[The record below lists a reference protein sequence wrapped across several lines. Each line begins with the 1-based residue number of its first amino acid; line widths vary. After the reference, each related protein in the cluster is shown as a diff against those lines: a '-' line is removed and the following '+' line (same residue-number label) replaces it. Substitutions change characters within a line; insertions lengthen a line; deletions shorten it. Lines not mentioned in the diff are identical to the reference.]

1 MNTHAPSSDP
11 PVKILIVEDSPTQA
25 QRLQHILEQEGY
37 EVGVAR
43 NGRLAL
49 DMMPRFRPALIISDV
64 IMPEMD
70 GYELSRRIKAQPD
83 LRNIPVILVTTMSD
97 PQDVIH
103 GLECGADNFVLKPY
117 DERYMLARVRYALVN
132 REMRREQDMGLGV
145 EIYFND
151 QRHFITADRLQIL
164 NLLLSTYDAAIQRNK
179 DLTQTQESL
188 GQRSAEVAAV
198 NRFLDS
204 VIETIPDMLFV
215 KDAADLRFV
224 RFNRAGEELLGYSRD
239 ELVGKNDYDLFPE
252 AEADAFTSKD
262 QEVLTRGMVLDIPE
276 EPIHTRNKGDRILH
290 TKKIPIFDSKGR
302 PLYLLGIS
310 RDVTEKKKLEDA
322 LRKRNEELSKSQED
336 LQWSNSEL
344 NKLRLALEARVNQR
358 TQQLTAVVEALRESE
373 ARTRLTIDTAMD
385 AVVAMDAHGL
395 VREWNAQAETIFGW
409 KRDEAIGKPLAGLVI
424 PPQHREAHA
433 RGLKRFLAT
442 SEGPI
447 LSQRLELTALHR
459 EGREFPVEL
468 AITPMLLQGEWT
480 FSAFLRDI
488 TERKQMEERA
498 LNQNRELEQR
508 VAQRTTELVA
518 AREAADTANRA
529 KSAFLATMSHEIRTP
544 MNGMF
549 GMLEL
554 LGLTQLDTDQR
565 ATLAIVRE
573 SSQSLLC
580 IIDDILDFSKIEAGK
595 LKVLPEVASVKDAIE
610 HVRNMY
616 AGNASS
622 RGLLLKH
629 STDPRISP
637 ALMFDPLRLRQ
648 ILNNFVSNAL
658 KFTSQGSIE
667 IKAELIAR
675 TNGEERVRFVVQD
688 TGMGISAEDQKRLFQ
703 PFSQGSGDAARQAG
717 GTGLGLTICRRLA
730 GMMGGSVEM
739 VSELGKGTTMI
750 LTLSLPI
757 ADPKDLAKNRQAQ
770 LQDPARAT
778 DTARRSAPAVA
789 QAETEGTLVLLV
801 DDHPINRMLLMR
813 QVHVL
818 GYAAESAKHGIEAL
832 AKWQSRRFGI
842 VITDCNMPEMN
853 GYELARSIRELESGN
868 EGKHVPI
875 IACTANALSGE
886 AENCF
891 AAGMDDYLVKPVE
904 LSRLREKLDQW
915 LPIPD
920 ATTMPEARSGTSGKH
935 RAATATAAAAPVDRS
950 VIAGFSGGDASTERH
965 IFKEFRCANDEDAAR
980 LKQAIAASDGSQII
994 RSTHRMLGAS
1004 RMVGA
1009 LDFAKVCE
1017 RIEYASRASD
1027 WAAVEAS
1034 MGAFQQELERLNAYL
1049 DTTLF
1054 S

>member
-1 MNTHAPSSDP
+1 MAMAMAMVMEQQGTEIMNAQATSSDP
-11 PVKILIVEDSPTQA
+11 PVKILIAEDSPTQA
-25 QRLQHILEQEGY
+25 LQLQHILEKQGY

-64 IMPEMD
+64 NMPEID
-70 GYELSRRIKAQPD
+70 GYELSRQIKAQPD

-97 PQDVIH
+97 PQDVIR

-117 DERYMLARVRYALVN
+117 DENYLLARVRYVLVN
-132 REMRREQDMGLGV
+132 REMHREQDMGLGV

-151 QRHFITADRLQIL
+151 HRHFITADRLQIL
-164 NLLLSTYDAAIQRNK
+164 NLLLSTYDAAVQRNK
-179 DLTQTQESL
+179 
-188 GQRSAEVAAV
+188 
-198 NRFLDS
+198 
-204 VIETIPDMLFV
+204 
-215 KDAADLRFV
+215 
-224 RFNRAGEELLGYSRD
+224 
-239 ELVGKNDYDLFPE
+239 
-252 AEADAFTSKD
+252 
-262 QEVLTRGMVLDIPE
+262 
-276 EPIHTRNKGDRILH
+276 
-290 TKKIPIFDSKGR
+290 
-302 PLYLLGIS
+302 
-310 RDVTEKKKLEDA
+310 
-322 LRKRNEELSKSQED
+322 ELSQSQED
-336 LQWSNSEL
+336 LQRTNSEL
-344 NKLRLALEARVNQR
+344 NQLTLALEERVNQR

-373 ARTRLTIDTAMD
+373 VRTRLTIDTALD
-385 AVVAMDAHGL
+385 AVVAVDARGL
-395 VREWNAQAETIFGW
+395 VCDWNGQAEITFGW
-409 KRDEAIGKPLAGLVI
+409 KREEALGKLLAELVI

-433 RGLKRFLAT
+433 RGLERFLVT
-442 SEGPI
+442 GEGPVLNRRFEI
-447 LSQRLELTALHR
+447 TALHR
-459 EGREFPVEL
+459 DGREFPVEL
-468 AITPMLLQGEWT
+468 AITPMRIHGEWT

-488 TERKQMEERA
+488 TDRKQMEERT
-498 LNQNRELEQR
+498 LNLNRELEQR
-508 VAQRTTELVA
+508 VAQRTTELVV

-529 KSAFLATMSHEIRTP
+529 KSTFLATMSHEIRTP

-554 LGLTQLDTDQR
+554 LSLSRLDAEQR

-573 SSQSLLC
+573 SGQSLLH

-595 LKVLPEVASVKDAIE
+595 LKVRPEVASIRDVIE
-610 HVRNMY
+610 DVQKTY
-616 AGNASS
+616 SGNASS
-622 RGLLLKH
+622 QGLLLK
-629 STDPRISP
+629 SNTDPEISP

-675 TNGEERVRFVVQD
+675 TNGEERVRFVVED
-688 TGMGISAEDQKRLFQ
+688 TGMGVSAEDQTRLFQ

-730 GMMGGSVEM
+730 GMMGGAVEM

-757 ADPKDLAKNRQAQ
+757 ADPKELAKNRLAQ
-770 LQDPARAT
+770 LQEPARAT

-801 DDHPINRMLLMR
+801 DDHPINRMLLLR
-813 QVHVL
+813 QVHAL
-818 GYAAESAKHGIEAL
+818 GYAAECAENGAEAL
-832 AKWQSRRFGI
+832 ARWQSRQYGI
-842 VITDCNMPEMN
+842 VITDCNMPEMD
-853 GYELARSIRELESGN
+853 GYELARSIRRLESANG
-868 EGKHVPI
+868 GKRIPI

-904 LSRLREKLDQW
+904 LSGLRVKLDQW

-920 ATTMPEARSGTSGKH
+920 AHALPQGRSGASSKH
-935 RAATATAAAAPVDRS
+935 VAGTLNAATTAAVPVDRS
-950 VIAGFSGGDASTERH
+950 VVAEFSGGDASTEHH
-965 IFKEFRCANDEDAAR
+965 IFTEFRCANDEDAAR

-1009 LDFAKVCE
+1009 LDFARVCE
-1017 RIEYASRASD
+1017 RIEHASRASD

-1034 MGAFQQELERLNAYL
+1034 MGTFQQELQRLNAYL
-1049 DTTLF
+1049 DTL
-1054 S
+1054 

>member
-1 MNTHAPSSDP
+1 MSTSTPSSGS

-25 QRLQHILEQEGY
+25 QQLQHILEQEGY
-37 EVGVAR
+37 EVGIAR

-49 DMMPRFRPALIISDV
+49 KMVPQFRPALIISDV

-70 GYELSRRIKAQPD
+70 GYELSRRIKTQPD

-97 PQDVIH
+97 PQDVIR

-117 DERYMLARVRYALVN
+117 DERYMLARVRYVLVN
-132 REMRREQDMGLGV
+132 REMHREQDMGLGV

-204 VIETIPDMLFV
+204 VIETIPDMIFV

-262 QEVLTRGMVLDIPE
+262 QEVLTRGMVMDIPE
-276 EPIHTRNKGDRILH
+276 EAIHTRNKGDRILH

-344 NKLRLALEARVNQR
+344 NKLKLALEARVNQR

-373 ARTRLTIDTAMD
+373 ARTRLTIDTALD
-385 AVVAMDAHGL
+385 AVVAMDARGL

-409 KRDEAIGKPLAGLVI
+409 KRDEAIGKPLASLVI

-433 RGLKRFLAT
+433 RGLERFLAT
-442 SEGPI
+442 NEGPI
-447 LSQRLELTALHR
+447 FGQRLELTALHR
-459 EGREFPVEL
+459 EGREFPIEL
-468 AITPMLLQGEWT
+468 SVTPMLLQGEWT

-488 TERKQMEERA
+488 TDRKQMEERT
-498 LNQNRELEQR
+498 LNLNRELEQR

-529 KSAFLATMSHEIRTP
+529 KSTFLATMSHEIRTP

-554 LGLTQLDTDQR
+554 LGLTELDTDQR

-595 LKVLPEVASVKDAIE
+595 LTVRPEVASIKDVIE

-616 AGNASS
+616 AGNASG

-629 STDPRISP
+629 GTDPQISP
-637 ALMFDPLRLRQ
+637 ALMFDPLRLGQ
-648 ILNNFVSNAL
+648 ILNNLVSNAL
-658 KFTSQGSIE
+658 KFTSRGSIE

-675 TNGEERVRFVVQD
+675 TNGEDQVRFVVTD
-688 TGMGISAEDQKRLFQ
+688 TGMGVSAEDQQRLFQ
-703 PFSQGSGDAARQAG
+703 PFTQGGGDTARWAG

-730 GMMGGSVEM
+730 EMMNGSVEM

-757 ADPKDLAKNRQAQ
+757 ADPNELTKISRAKT
-770 LQDPARAT
+770 QDSVRT
-778 DTARRSAPAVA
+778 THMARRDAPTVA
-789 QAETEGTLVLLV
+789 RAETEGTLVLLV
-801 DDHPINRMLLMR
+801 DDHPVNRMLLMR

-818 GYAAESAKHGIEAL
+818 GYAAESAKNGVEAL

-853 GYELARSIRELESGN
+853 GYDLARSIRALESGN
-868 EGKHVPI
+868 GGKHVPI

-886 AENCF
+886 AESCF

-904 LSRLREKLDQW
+904 LSELREKLDQW

-920 ATTMPEARSGTSGKH
+920 ATVMPEATSGTSSRH
-935 RAATATAAAAPVDRS
+935 MAATAAAVPVNRS
-950 VIAGFSGGDASTERH
+950 VIAEFSGGDASTERH
-965 IFKEFRCANDEDAAR
+965 IFTEFRSANDEDAAM
-980 LKQAIAASDGSQII
+980 LKRALATSDSEQIT
-994 RSTHRMLGAS
+994 RTTHRMLGAS
-1004 RMVGA
+1004 RMIGA
-1009 LDFAKVCE
+1009 LDFARVCE
-1017 RIEYASRASD
+1017 SIEHASRTND
-1027 WAAVEAS
+1027 WAAVES
-1034 MGAFQQELERLNAYL
+1034 HMSAFQHELQRLNAYL
-1049 DTTLF
+1049 DAL
-1054 S
+1054 

>member
-11 PVKILIVEDSPTQA
+11 PVKILIAEDSPTQA
-25 QRLQHILEQEGY
+25 LQLQHILEKHGY

-49 DMMPRFRPALIISDV
+49 DMVPRFRPALIISDV
-64 IMPEMD
+64 NMPEMD
-70 GYELSRRIKAQPD
+70 GYELSRQIKEQAD
-83 LRNIPVILVTTMSD
+83 LRDIPVILVTTMSD
-97 PQDVIH
+97 PQDVIR

-117 DERYMLARVRYALVN
+117 DENYLLTRVRYVLAN
-132 REMRREQDMGLGV
+132 REMQRPRDVGIGL

-151 QRHFITADRLQIL
+151 RRHFITADRLQIL
-164 NLLLSTYDAAIQRNK
+164 NLLLSTYDAAVQRNK
-179 DLTQTQESL
+179 
-188 GQRSAEVAAV
+188 
-198 NRFLDS
+198 
-204 VIETIPDMLFV
+204 
-215 KDAADLRFV
+215 
-224 RFNRAGEELLGYSRD
+224 
-239 ELVGKNDYDLFPE
+239 
-252 AEADAFTSKD
+252 
-262 QEVLTRGMVLDIPE
+262 
-276 EPIHTRNKGDRILH
+276 
-290 TKKIPIFDSKGR
+290 
-302 PLYLLGIS
+302 
-310 RDVTEKKKLEDA
+310 
-322 LRKRNEELSKSQED
+322 ELSQSQEN
-336 LQWSNSEL
+336 LQRTNSEL
-344 NKLRLALEARVNQR
+344 NQLTLALEERVNQR

-373 ARTRLTIDTAMD
+373 VRTRLTIDTALD
-385 AVVAMDAHGL
+385 AVVAMDARGL
-395 VREWNAQAETIFGW
+395 VSDWNAQAEITFGW
-409 KRDEAIGKPLAGLVI
+409 KREEALGKPLAELVI
-424 PPQHREAHA
+424 PPQHRAAHA
-433 RGLKRFLAT
+433 RGLEHFLST
-442 SEGPI
+442 GEGPV
-447 LSQRLELTALHR
+447 LSRRFEITALHR
-459 EGREFPVEL
+459 DGREFPVEL
-468 AITPMLLQGEWT
+468 AITPMRVQGEWT

-488 TERKQMEERA
+488 TERKQVEERT
-498 LNQNRELEQR
+498 LNLNRELEQR

-529 KSAFLATMSHEIRTP
+529 KSTFLATMSHEIRTP

-554 LGLTQLDTDQR
+554 LSLSRLDAEQR

-573 SSQSLLC
+573 SGKSLLH

-595 LKVLPEVASVKDAIE
+595 LKVRPEVASIKDVIE
-610 HVRNMY
+610 DVQHTY
-616 AGNASS
+616 SGNASS
-622 RGLLLKH
+622 QGLLLKG
-629 STDPRISP
+629 STDPEISP

-757 ADPKDLAKNRQAQ
+757 ADPKELAKNRLAQ

-778 DTARRSAPAVA
+778 DTARRSAPTVA
-789 QAETEGTLVLLV
+789 QAGAEGMLVLLV

-813 QVHVL
+813 QVHAL
-818 GYAAESAKHGIEAL
+818 GYAAECAENGAEAL
-832 AKWQSRRFGI
+832 ARWQSRQYGI
-842 VITDCNMPEMN
+842 VITDCNMPEMD
-853 GYELARSIRELESGN
+853 GYELARSIRRLESANG
-868 EGKHVPI
+868 GKRIPI

-920 ATTMPEARSGTSGKH
+920 AHALPEGRSGTSGEH
-935 RAATATAAAAPVDRS
+935 VAGRAMTAAVPVDRS
-950 VIAGFSGGDASTERH
+950 VVAGFSGGDASTERH
-965 IFKEFRCANDEDAAR
+965 IFTEFRCANDEDAAR

-1009 LDFAKVCE
+1009 LDFARVCE

-1034 MGAFQQELERLNAYL
+1034 MGPFQQELQRLNAYL
-1049 DTTLF
+1049 DTL
-1054 S
+1054 